1 MALVRS
7 RRWVALALLAL
18 LGLVALAMLWL
29 RAPDPSPARTATTS
43 AAPRVFCTGA
53 TEAQAGPHPGMVWVP
68 AGRYTPGDTV
78 YAEEK
83 PAGEVR
89 VAGFWM
95 DRTEVTND
103 EFARFVAATG
113 HVTVAER
120 PVDPRQQMPGMPADL
135 LAPGAVVFRP
145 PAQMPSQ
152 ADPSQWW
159 QYVPGAN
166 WRHPGGPGTGIE
178 GRGAYPVVAITLED
192 AQAYAR
198 WKGHELPSEAQWEWA
213 ARGARNEAMASHEQ
227 PRDANT
233 WQGPFPVRNAA
244 TDGFAGLA
252 PVGCFPPNRLGLFDM
267 IGNVWELT
275 RDRFAPHGAEPNSSP
290 RLRTGPSE
298 VVIKG
303 GSFLCSEDYCMR
315 YRAGARQGQ
324 EPDLG
329 TSHVGFRTVLLAPG
343 PKENP

>member
-1 MALVRS
+1 MAWGWTRS
-7 RRWVALALLAL
+7 RGALIPLALLL
-18 LGLVALAMLWL
+18 ALAVYGGRRFLN
-29 RAPDPSPARTATTS
+29 PPVTS
-43 AAPRVFCTGA
+43 ADLATAPRVFCTGLPQDA
-53 TEAQAGPHPGMVWVP
+53 ASPHPGMVWVP

-83 PAGEVR
+83 SAGEVQ

-120 PVDPRQQMPGMPADL
+120 PVDPRQQVPGMSADL
-135 LAPGAVVFRP
+135 MQPGAVVFRP

-159 QYVPGAN
+159 QYVAGAN
-166 WRHPGGPGTGIE
+166 WHQPGGPGTDIE
-178 GRGAYPVVAITLED
+178 GRGAYPVVAITVED
-192 AQAYAR
+192 ARAYAR
-198 WKGHELPSEAQWEWA
+198 WKGHELPSETQWEWA
-213 ARGARNEAMASHEQ
+213 ARGARNEPMPSHEQ

-244 TDGFAGLA
+244 SDGFAGLA
-252 PVGCFPPNRLGLFDM
+252 PVGCFPANRLGLFDM

-275 RDRFAPHGAEPNSSP
+275 RDRFAPHGTDPPTSP
-290 RLRTGPSE
+290 RLRPGPAQY
-298 VVIKG
+298 VIKG
-303 GSFLCSEDYCMR
+303 GSFLCAEDYCMR
-315 YRAGARQGQ
+315 YRAGARQAQ
-324 EPDLG
+324 EADLG
-329 TSHVGFRTVLLAPG
+329 TSHVGFRTILLAPG
-343 PKENP
+343 PRETP